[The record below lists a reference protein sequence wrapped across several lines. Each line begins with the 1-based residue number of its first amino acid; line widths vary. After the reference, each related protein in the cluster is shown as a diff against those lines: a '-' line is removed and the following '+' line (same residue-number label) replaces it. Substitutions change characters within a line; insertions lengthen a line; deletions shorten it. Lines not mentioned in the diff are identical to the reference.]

1 MKQVP
6 NYQYKLGGQYFYG
19 VDSDYPNAA
28 KVDTISTLTGECVA
42 MWVIP
47 VDQWHIDNPIT
58 AKDLVIDKMQRNPMP
73 RKNPCRFTPAKSV
86 NYYNG
91 GRHA

>member
-6 NYQYKLGGQYFYG
+6 THQYKIGGQYFYG

-28 KVDTISTLTGECVA
+28 KVDTISTLTGKCVA

-47 VDQWHIDNPIT
+47 VGQWHLDNPIT
-58 AKDLVIDKMQRNPMP
+58 SKYLVVDRIQRNPMP
-73 RKNPCRFTPAKSV
+73 RKNPCMFTTARSAR
-86 NYYNG
+86 Y
-91 GRHA
+91 